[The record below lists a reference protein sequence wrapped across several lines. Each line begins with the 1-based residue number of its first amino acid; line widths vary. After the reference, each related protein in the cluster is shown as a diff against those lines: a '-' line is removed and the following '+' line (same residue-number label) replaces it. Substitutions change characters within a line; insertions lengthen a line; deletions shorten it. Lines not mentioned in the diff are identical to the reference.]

1 MRVDDLVKRT
11 GALTL
16 ALAVAGACGT
26 ASALA
31 RHHSSSHQSRHH
43 GRQAHQSKAAAKP
56 RYAYP
61 VDMFMMEAPSQ
72 DLSLLPSDQ
81 ALKIRYAFQSGTA
94 SNFAP
99 EVLVRSGAVS
109 FYALHGGIFSRRE
122 KVKYIVVHSTET
134 GVPQDA
140 RHVINAWSSGGRR
153 HPGAQYIV
161 DRDGTIFETVDPQ
174 YATVHVN
181 IFKTVPGI
189 NNDDSVGI
197 EMCHSSGQ
205 TYTAE
210 QRASVIRLVTY
221 LQDRYHVLDENVVTH
236 RYAQQGD
243 HTDPVDFDWDGFLS
257 FKDAFHSKA
266 LAMVH
271 EPGLVDSTAPEEQP
285 VSLDLDAP
293 VASVYLEMHT
303 ALKQTPSYQAHVS
316 SIQELER
323 QLQDAQQAQRDIA
336 AMQNASQ
343 SSATGEPS
351 TNNAHMAPTAGHAN
365 PVDLN
370 APMAPRI
377 TQGKTGLPI
386 RPEIELS
393 PSATTFGGK

>member
-1 MRVDDLVKRT
+1 
-11 GALTL
+11 
-16 ALAVAGACGT
+16 
-26 ASALA
+26 
-31 RHHSSSHQSRHH
+31 
-43 GRQAHQSKAAAKP
+43 
-56 RYAYP
+56 
-61 VDMFMMEAPSQ
+61 
-72 DLSLLPSDQ
+72 
-81 ALKIRYAFQSGTA
+81 
-94 SNFAP
+94 
-99 EVLVRSGAVS
+99 
-109 FYALHGGIFSRRE
+109 
-122 KVKYIVVHSTET
+122 
-134 GVPQDA
+134 VPQDA